1 MSKTELIQSVVS
13 KTGIPQSDVKE
24 VVEATFDS
32 IVNSLA
38 RGEKVS
44 VTGFG
49 SFEVV
54 EKSERSYFNP
64 SSGDVDVA
72 PAHNAVKFRPSAKL
86 KSSVY

>member
-13 KTGIPQSDVKE
+13 KTGISQSDVKE

-32 IVNSLA
+32 IINSLA

-49 SFEVV
+49 AFEVV
-54 EKSERSYFNP
+54 EKAEKAFFNP
-64 SSGDVDVA
+64 SIGDVDIS
-72 PAHNAVKFRPSAKL
+72 PAHNVVKFRPFSQL
-86 KSSVY
+86 KKIV